1 MKLTA
6 NFSLEEFEASQTA
19 TRLGIDN
26 RVPAES
32 LPYIKETA
40 EMLQRIRDFLTET
53 AGRDIPI
60 TVTSGYRCLLVN
72 RTIGSKDT
80 SDHVQ
85 GMAVDWRARRFGTP
99 TEICRA
105 LVPHVIGLGIGQLIN
120 EYPDGNG
127 WVHTSIRTP
136 MHALN
141 RIITITADGTRVG
154 IFGGT
159 SDDPQQGRNQA

>member
-40 EMLQRIRDFLTET
+40 EMLQRIRDFLTT
-53 AGRDIPI
+53 KAGHEVPI
-60 TVTSGYRCLLVN
+60 TVTSGYRCLLLN
-72 RTIGSKDT
+72 RTQGSKDT
-80 SDHVQ
+80 SDHIK
-85 GMAVDWRARRFGTP
+85 GMAADWRAPKFGTP

-105 LVPHVIGLGIGQLIN
+105 LVPEIQKLEIGQLIN
-120 EYPDGNG
+120 EFPDRNG
-127 WVHTSIRTP
+127 WIHTSIRTS

-141 RIITITADGTRVG
+141 RIITITTDGTQVG
-154 IFGGT
+154 IVGGS
-159 SDDPQQGRNQA
+159 SDDDRKDMA